1 MNVDALGSVGTA
13 AVIVLVLGAY
23 LALVIGALVSV
34 LRSRQTG
41 GMKLVWTVFVLV
53 APFLG
58 SVLWFLI
65 GKRAAITQ

>member
-65 GKRAAITQ
+65 GKRAAVTQ